1 MTITVEDGTI
11 VADANSYESAVNVI
25 AFAAARGVTIAS
37 EDAESL
43 IIRAMDYIETRTY
56 QGCQV
61 EFGTQALSWPRDN
74 VYIEGNLLDNDTIPN
89 RLKNGLC
96 QLCMDLQNEYDPQN
110 VITRQVKEESFAVF
124 KKVYMDGAVDS
135 PVLQKVNA
143 WLAPLMDSDGLSFR
157 VDRSYG

>member
-11 VADANSYESAVNVI
+11 VSNANSYESEANVI

-43 IIRAMDYIETRTY
+43 IIRAMDYIETRLY

-61 EFGTQALSWPRDN
+61 EFGTQALSWPRDY
-74 VYIEGNLLDNDTIPN
+74 VYIEGNLLDNDSIPS

-96 QLCMDLQNEYDPQN
+96 QLCIDLQNEYDPQE
-110 VITRQVKEESFAVF
+110 VITRQIKEEQCDVL
-124 KKVYMDGAVDS
+124 KQVYMDGAVDS
-135 PVLQKVNA
+135 PILQKVNA
-143 WLAPLMDSDGLSFR
+143 WLAPLLDSDGLGFR
-157 VDRSYG
+157 INRSYG